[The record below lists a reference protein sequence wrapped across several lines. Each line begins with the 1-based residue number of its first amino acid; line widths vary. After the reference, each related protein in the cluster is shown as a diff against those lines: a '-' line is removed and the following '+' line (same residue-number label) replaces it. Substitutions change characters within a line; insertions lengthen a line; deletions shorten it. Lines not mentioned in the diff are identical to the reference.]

1 MERPS
6 LAVAVVMQKTLLDN
20 RWQSEQWEAVGVVPD
35 DAPAGALP
43 RCMQKGKGGKQEL
56 WLYPGF
62 VIELYR
68 DEAEGYFLNISAE
81 RAVAFVIWRQEDG
94 PPQPTAV
101 TLSYN
106 EAARMMDAQERVD
119 GVPLPA
125 QLHDWLAGYV
135 MQHYKPEPK
144 RRSRPPSFEGARRD
158 LNKQNK
164 KHDKT

>member
-35 DAPAGALP
+35 EEPAGAVP
-43 RCMQKGKGGKQEL
+43 RCLQKGDKQEL

-62 VIELYR
+62 VIALYR
-68 DEAEGYFLNISAE
+68 DEAEGYYLNISAE
-81 RAVAFVIWRQEDG
+81 QAFAFVVWRQEDG
-94 PPQPTAV
+94 PPQPASV

-119 GVPLPA
+119 GVPLPPE
-125 QLHDWLAGYV
+125 LHDWLSGYV
-135 MQHYKPEPK
+135 MQHYKPEVK
-144 RRSRPPSFEGARRD
+144 KRSRAPSFQGARRD
-158 LNKQNK
+158 HGGIK
-164 KHDKT
+164 KNHD

>member
-35 DAPAGALP
+35 EEPAGAPP
-43 RCMQKGKGGKQEL
+43 RCIQKDEKHEL
-56 WLYPGF
+56 WLHPGQI
-62 VIELYR
+62 IELYR

-81 RAVAFVIWRQEDG
+81 HAVAFVIWRQEDG
-94 PPQPTAV
+94 PPQPAGV

-106 EAARMMDAQERVD
+106 EAARMMDAQEHVD
-119 GVPLPA
+119 GVPLPSE
-125 QLHDWLAGYV
+125 LHDWLAGYV

-144 RRSRPPSFEGARRD
+144 RRSRPPSFQGARRD
-158 LNKQNK
+158 GK